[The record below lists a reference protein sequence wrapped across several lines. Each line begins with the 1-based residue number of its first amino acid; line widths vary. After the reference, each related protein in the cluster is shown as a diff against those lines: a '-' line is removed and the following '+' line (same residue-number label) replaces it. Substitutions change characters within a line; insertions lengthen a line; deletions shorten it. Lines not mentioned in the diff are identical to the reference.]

1 MRKIVCGVFVVLF
14 VLVSVSVGMAE
25 KGKMELKV
33 GDEVYVCNCGENC
46 PCNTMSRNPGNCT
59 CGNEMVK
66 AKVLKVEPGKA
77 EVKAESW
84 DKARVFKTIGKYTC
98 NCGPNCKCD
107 TISQNP
113 GKCTCGADMIKVQQ

>member
-25 KGKMELKV
+25 KGKMDLKV

>member
-1 MRKIVCGVFVVLF
+1 MVCGVFVVLF